1 MKRLSTLQLIPGMV
15 VAEDVMSMNHQLVI
29 TKDTVLTD
37 QLITKLDMYGI
48 LSIYIK
54 EEHVISIPTE
64 DDIQR
69 SSYSQRVRN
78 SPEFAAFKESY
89 DVEVDSFKNVIN
101 NVVEKNATL
110 DVKELLQQSL
120 NIISNANGHIGI
132 MDMLSNMRDYDDST
146 YAHCLN
152 VGLICNVFAH
162 WLDFSDEDIQMATT
176 CGLLH
181 DIGKLLVPRDLI
193 TKPGKLSTEE
203 FNKVKKHPIEGYT
216 LLRSQ
221 NIDDHICNSALM
233 HHERCDGT
241 GYPLNFKAH
250 QIDRFAKVVAIV
262 DVYDAMT
269 AARVYRGPLCPFKVI
284 EIFESEGIQKYDVS
298 YILLFLE
305 NIVNTY
311 IQNRCRLSDGREGDI
326 IFINK
331 DKLSRPII
339 QCGTEYINL
348 VEHSSLF
355 IECLL

>member
-1 MKRLSTLQLIPGMV
+1 MKRLSTLHLIPGMV

-54 EEHVISIPTE
+54 DENTIVIPTE
-64 DDIQR
+64 DDIQQ

-78 SPEFAAFKESY
+78 SPEFAAFRESY

-110 DVKELLQQSL
+110 DVKELLQHSL

-152 VGLICNVFAH
+152 VALICNVFAH
-162 WLDFSDEDIQMATT
+162 WLDFSEEDIQMATT

-181 DIGKLLVPRDLI
+181 DIGKLLVPHDLI

-203 FNKVKKHPIEGYT
+203 FNQVKKHPIEGYT

-221 NIDDHICNSALM
+221 NVDDHIRSE
-233 HHERCDGT
+233 ER
-241 GYPLNFKAH
+241 
-250 QIDRFAKVVAIV
+250 
-262 DVYDAMT
+262 
-269 AARVYRGPLCPFKVI
+269 RVGK
-284 EIFESEGIQKYDVS
+284 E
-298 YILLFLE
+298 
-305 NIVNTY
+305 
-311 IQNRCRLSDGREGDI
+311 CRL
-326 IFINK
+326 
-331 DKLSRPII
+331 
-339 QCGTEYINL
+339 
-348 VEHSSLF
+348 
-355 IECLL
+355 